1 MQAFYELD
9 ADQNAIVDRAKKVV
23 RDVIDGESAAVD
35 RERKFPRAGMK
46 ALGEAGLLGL
56 TLPKKLGGLEQGPR
70 VFAAVAETIARS
82 CPSTGMVY
90 VMHVCAAN
98 VIAAAQPTQEKL
110 AREIA
115 AGKHVSTLA
124 FSEKG
129 SRSHFWAPISREAGR
144 NGQVALSADK
154 SFVTSAGEADSY
166 VTSTLAAE

>member
-35 RERKFPRAGMK
+35 RERRFPRAGMK

-56 TLPKKLGGLEQGPR
+56 TLPRKLGGLEQGPR
-70 VFAAVAETIARS
+70 TFAAVAETIARS
-82 CPSTGMVY
+82 CPSTGMVS

-98 VIAAAQPTQEKL
+98 VIAASPSQEKL
-110 AREIA
+110 VRDIA
-115 AGKHVSTLA
+115 AGKHVTTLA

-129 SRSHFWAPISREAGR
+129 SRSHFWAPVSREAGR
-144 NGQVALSADK
+144 DGKVTLSADK
-154 SFVTSAGEADSY
+154 SFVTAAGEADSY
-166 VTSTLAAE
+166 VTSA